1 MRKQTSSPAQKVAEI
16 TLLLEK
22 HFGEPVRA
30 QGGDFLQ
37 DLIWTLLS
45 QNTNDR
51 NAETAYQRLRRRFP
65 DWSTMADARVSS
77 IETAVRPAGLGL
89 QKATHI
95 KSILK
100 WVRNTFGGFDL
111 NVLCSQPPEQVRD
124 MFLALKGIGVK
135 TISVTLMACCGHN
148 VFPVDTHVHRIC
160 KRLHLV
166 PPTASAEKTH
176 WLMQPLVPDGKAYS
190 LHINMLRLGRTI
202 CSARKP
208 NCSLCPL
215 NKQCP
220 SAVMDTD

>member
-1 MRKQTSSPAQKVAEI
+1 MRTQTSSPGQRVAEI
-16 TLLLEK
+16 TRLLEK
-22 HFGEPVRA
+22 RFGEPVRA
-30 QGGDFLQ
+30 QDADFLK

-45 QNTNDR
+45 QNTNDK
-51 NAETAYQRLRRRFP
+51 NAEAAYKRRRQRFP
-65 DWSTMADARVSS
+65 DWSSMADARVSS
-77 IETAVRPAGLGL
+77 IEAAVRPAGLGM

-95 KSILK
+95 KAILK

-111 NVLCSQPPEQVRD
+111 NFLCSRPTEEVRD

-202 CSARKP
+202 CSARTP
-208 NCSLCPL
+208 DCPLCPL

-220 SAVMDTD
+220 SAIMDAD